1 MAHPRAPEKKGT
13 WAPAEITAMPAS
25 RSRRAT
31 AMRGMGIAPSDHGA
45 GHRGLQYRPILQ
57 TAMPGTV
64 VAGGDHDAGHGGRA
78 QRPRC
83 GRRRAC
89 VGRQGLYGRA
99 SVLRKKQ
106 RGEQRKI
113 AVVQKEAAT
122 NCAAR
127 AKSRG
132 SPGAKS
138 CGVRVFGELWYP
150 AGARSGRRG
159 PPRAGGGGFRGV
171 QIVRTRL
178 PALYGARGC
187 G

>member
-1 MAHPRAPEKKGT
+1 MRVMAV
-13 WAPAEITAMPAS
+13 
-25 RSRRAT
+25 
-31 AMRGMGIAPSDHGA
+31 APSDRGA
-45 GHRGLQYRPILQ
+45 GGAGL
-57 TAMPGTV
+57 AW
-64 VAGGDHDAGHGGRA
+64 AGRA
-78 QRPRC
+78 WM
-83 GRRRAC
+83 RALPCC
-89 VGRQGLYGRA
+89 VR
-99 SVLRKKQ
+99 S
-106 RGEQRKI
+106 RGGS
-113 AVVQKEAAT
+113 VVQKEAAT